1 MTHRSALVGRSNTH
15 SARARMIMDP
25 TITPMDPQ
33 KHGMKSGLEWS
44 VQNQTIKARINARPA
59 AKAASLWNTRA
70 SVRMGCVTQSHR
82 QRDDEQGDD
91 ARTDD
96 CDAQVYREHV

>member
-1 MTHRSALVGRSNTH
+1 
-15 SARARMIMDP
+15 MIMDP

-59 AKAASLWNTRA
+59 AKAAS
-70 SVRMGCVTQSHR
+70 VRMGCVTQSHR